1 MWLLLVTRNHI
12 MQRSAQIGIGI
23 LAVAVIGGGIYAAT
37 RGGSDAANK
46 NYTAALVTD
55 GGGIDDRSFNQSAWT
70 GLQAY
75 GKDNKLKQ
83 GTTGYNYFQSSDTS
97 DIKTNLQTA
106 VKGGYKLV
114 YGVGFAAAPAMN
126 TVAKA
131 NPKTDFAIIDA
142 VVPDKNVAS
151 LMFQSEQ
158 SSYLAGVAAAK
169 QTKSHTVGF
178 IGGVHGDI
186 IDTFEAGFK
195 AGVKATNPDI
205 KVVTQYA
212 DSFTDAAKGKTI
224 AASMIAGGA
233 DVVFQAAGGTGSGVF
248 AEAKAN
254 NQKLSTDSDKKV
266 WVIGVDMDQKQD
278 GEYTDKD
285 NKKSNFTLVSAVKRV
300 DNAVESLTNKASK
313 GNFPGGKTITYG
325 LKQNGVGLAK
335 DSASADVWS
344 AVEAAQK
351 KIIAG
356 DIKVPVHP

>member
-1 MWLLLVTRNHI
+1 
-12 MQRSAQIGIGI
+12 MQRSAQIGIGVI
-23 LAVAVIGGGIYAAT
+23 AVAVIGGGIYAAT
-37 RGGSDAANK
+37 RGGGSQSSDK
-46 NYTAALVTD
+46 DNYTVALVTD
-55 GGGIDDRSFNQSAWT
+55 GGGVDDRSFNQSAWA
-70 GLQAY
+70 GLKAY
-75 GKDNKLKQ
+75 GKDNNLKQ
-83 GTTGYNYFQSSDTS
+83 GTKGFNYFQSSDAS

-131 NPKTDFAIIDA
+131 NPDTHFAIIDA

-151 LMFQSEQ
+151 LMFKSEQ

-169 QTKSHTVGF
+169 QTKSQTVGF
-178 IGGVHGDI
+178 IGGIHGDI

-205 KVVTQYA
+205 KILTQYA

-224 AASMIAGGA
+224 AASMVAGGA
-233 DVVFQAAGGTGSGVF
+233 DVIFQAAGGTGTGVF

-254 NQKLSTDSDKKV
+254 NQKLTADSDKKV

-278 GEYTDKD
+278 GEYTAK
-285 NKKSNFTLVSAVKRV
+285 NNEKSNFTLVSAVKRV
-300 DNAVESLTNKASK
+300 DHAVEALSTNGSK
-313 GNFPGGKTITYG
+313 DKFPGGKTITYG
-325 LKQNGVGLAK
+325 LKEKGVDLAK
-335 DSASADVWS
+335 DSASPAVWS
-344 AVEAAQK
+344 AVQAAQK

-356 DIKVPVHP
+356 DIKIPVHP